1 MKRFAKCIAV
11 LSASLAALFLG
22 WFWLLPNDQNPR
34 TLGQAV
40 QHLLDELPAE
50 DLQRIADTPTS
61 DDLIEFHFSHGTHIR
76 NELGLWRGNLRLVL
90 SIGKKEAFHPD
101 GASHLILIALWE
113 TLNASKTV
121 NQDPQGVALQPP
133 AN

>member
-1 MKRFAKCIAV
+1 MKRFANWFAV
-11 LSASLAALFLG
+11 ISASVAALCLG

-40 QHLLDELPAE
+40 QHLLDELQAE

-90 SIGKKEAFHPD
+90 SIGKKEGLHPD

-113 TLNASKTV
+113 TLNASRTE
-121 NQDPQGVALQPP
+121 NHDPRGAASQPP
-133 AN
+133 AS